1 MQLTSVIRR
10 AAQTNPKGLATV
22 FQGREQTWPEFV
34 ARVAKLAGALQ
45 KLGMQDGDR
54 VAILSVNSDR
64 YIEFQFA
71 VMWGGGVIMPMNLRW
86 SAAENAYAA
95 EDSGSTIL
103 FVDDA
108 FKDVVSAITEKTDI
122 IKTLVFTGDG
132 DTPDGM
138 LNYEEILAAAN
149 PAEDAGRSGE
159 DLAGIFYTGGT
170 TGFPKGVMLPHRGLY
185 INSLSNAQTFSL
197 SEGAISLHA
206 APMFHIADFAL
217 VVATCFVAGT
227 HVVIPSFTPQATLE
241 AIEIHKITNTL
252 LVPAMIQMT
261 VNDPDFDKWDVSSLK
276 YIVYGAAPITGSL
289 LAEAMEKFSSAEF
302 TQAFGQTELCPVA
315 TILSAEYHVTE
326 GPNAGKLRSAGR
338 AISVCEIKVVD
349 TDDKELPQGEIGEI
363 AVKGPITMLGYWNKP
378 DLTATALKDG
388 WVYTGDG
395 GYLDEDGFLFIM
407 DRLKDMIVSGG
418 ENVYTA
424 EVENA
429 VTQHPAVLACATIGV
444 PSEEWGESVYSI
456 VILQEGATATED
468 EIKKFCRELIAGY
481 KCPRTVEFRTE
492 PFPLSAANKVLK
504 TELRKPFWEGR
515 ERNVN

>member
-22 FQGREQTWPEFV
+22 FQSRDQTWRQFV
-34 ARVAKLAGALQ
+34 TRVAKLAGALQ
-45 KLGMQDGDR
+45 KLGMEDGDR
-54 VAILSVNSDR
+54 VAILSLNSDR
-64 YIEFQFA
+64 YIEFLFA

-86 SAAENAYAA
+86 SPAENAYAA
-95 EDSGSTIL
+95 TDSGSTIL
-103 FVDDA
+103 FVDDT
-108 FKDVVSAITEKTDI
+108 FKDVVPAITGKAEI
-122 IKTLVFTGDG
+122 IKTLVFCGDG
-132 DTPDGM
+132 DTPEGM
-138 LNYEEILAAAN
+138 LNYEEILAAAD

-170 TGFPKGVMLPHRGLY
+170 TGFPKGVMLPHRGIY

-197 SEGAISLHA
+197 SEGAVSLHV

-217 VVATCFVAGT
+217 LVATCFVAGT
-227 HVVIPSFTPQATLE
+227 HIVVPSFTPQATLE
-241 AIEIHKITNTL
+241 AIETHKPTNTL

-261 VNDPDFDKWDVSSLK
+261 VRDPDFHKWDVSSLK

-315 TILSAEYHVTE
+315 TILPAEYHVTE

-338 AISVCEIKVVD
+338 AISVCEIKIVD
-349 TDDKELPQGEIGEI
+349 TDGNELPQGEIGEI

-378 DLTATALKDG
+378 EITAEALKDG
-388 WVYTGDG
+388 WMHTGDG

-429 VTQHPAVLACATIGV
+429 VTQHPAVMACATIGI
-444 PSEEWGESVYSI
+444 PSEEWGESVHSI
-456 VILQEGATATED
+456 VILHEGATASED
-468 EIKKFCRELIAGY
+468 DIKKFCHDLIAGY
-481 KCPRTVEFRTE
+481 KCPRTIEFRTE

-515 ERNVN
+515 ERSVN